1 MEQLEKQG
9 DAASEEIATAFKS
22 AWDDLK
28 EGFDKARSKLETAW
42 STQQ

>member
-9 DAASEEIATAFKS
+9 DAASEEIATAFKR